1 MKANTRSIASQ
12 TPLLLIIAALGLD
25 DIILALLS
33 SSGLGS
39 LSSLLRLSLP
49 PLRLLLLRGLLLN
62 SSLLAVTL
70 NDRRD
75 SLLLTLAA
83 TLVVLGGRTLGSS
96 SRRLAAVHGRLD
108 LLGGVLHALLVAL
121 DRGRA
126 VLGGGFV
133 PVDLQSGD

>member
-39 LSSLLRLSLP
+39 FSSLLRLSLP

-70 NDRRD
+70 ND
-75 SLLLTLAA
+75 
-83 TLVVLGGRTLGSS
+83 
-96 SRRLAAVHGRLD
+96 
-108 LLGGVLHALLVAL
+108 
-121 DRGRA
+121 
-126 VLGGGFV
+126 
-133 PVDLQSGD
+133 